1 MDRLKVL
8 RNHLKLKVDISE
20 VDFEKFISLT
30 KSNQLKKG
38 EFFLREGKIAK
49 YQAFLLKGVMTSYT
63 VDKKGEKHLLQIAIE
78 GHWITDLY
86 SYLSREP
93 AVYTIEA
100 LEDTEVL
107 LISKDNFDTACEEI
121 PIFERFFR
129 LLIQNGL
136 IHQQR
141 RISNI
146 YSESAEERYLKL
158 IEEKPEVVQSV
169 PQHLLA
175 SFLGIKPQSLSRI
188 RKQIANSP
196 K

>member
-1 MDRLKVL
+1 MGMIEIL
-8 RNHLKLKVDISE
+8 RKHLSLKVDISDT
-20 VDFEKFISLT
+20 DFDKYIGLT
-30 KSNQLKKG
+30 KRIQLKKG
-38 EFFLREGKIAK
+38 ELFLREGKIAK
-49 YQAFLLKGVMTSYT
+49 YQAFLLNGVMTTYT
-63 VDKKGEKHLLQIAIE
+63 VGKKGEKHVLQIAIE

-100 LEDTEVL
+100 LEDTEL
-107 LISKDNFDTACEEI
+107 ILISKDNFDRACEEI

-136 IHQQR
+136 IYQQR

-158 IEEKPEVVQSV
+158 IKEKPEVVQSV

-188 RKQIANSP
+188 RKQIADNS

>member
-1 MDRLKVL
+1 MNKLEIL
-8 RNHLKLKVDISE
+8 RKHLSLKVDISNA
-20 VDFEKFISLT
+20 DFDKYIGLT
-30 KSNQLKKG
+30 KRIHLKKG

-49 YQAFLLKGVMTSYT
+49 YQAFLLNGVMTTYT
-63 VDKKGEKHLLQIAIE
+63 IDKKGEKHVLQIAIE

-93 AVYTIEA
+93 AIYTIEA
-100 LEDTEVL
+100 LDDTELL
-107 LISKDNFDTACEEI
+107 LISKDNFDRACSEI
-121 PIFERFFR
+121 PVFERFFR

-158 IEEKPEVVQSV
+158 IKEKPEVVQSV

-188 RKQIANSP
+188 RKQIADNS